1 MLFVLIQRNLGG
13 EILAMMMCLYNY
25 RKVLDATW
33 LACLPY
39 CMVML
44 IHFEQMAQLLSQRS
58 TANRIAVSLFT

>member
-1 MLFVLIQRNLGG
+1 
-13 EILAMMMCLYNY
+13 MMMCLYNY

-44 IHFEQMAQLLSQRS
+44 IHFEQMAQLLCQRS